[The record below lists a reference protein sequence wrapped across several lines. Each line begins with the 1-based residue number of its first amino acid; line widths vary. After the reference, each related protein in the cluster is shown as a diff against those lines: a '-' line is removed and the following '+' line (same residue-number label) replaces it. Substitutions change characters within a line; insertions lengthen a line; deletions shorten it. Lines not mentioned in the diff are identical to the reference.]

1 MPKKNLAAAPI
12 DLKRNDL
19 GLFDHI
25 KYEFDDLGFIN
36 YRKLIPQE
44 FLVPNRQIFQ
54 KKDMLVPKTV
64 EGLDDNQILVLLAGW
79 RWLARVRGFKNVAH
93 EILSAADD
101 VVLGKTTVC
110 WRGNYETNDEDICF
124 SALATASVNNTTG
137 FGQYYLAEMAENRG
151 FSRAVRGFLNIAL
164 VGADEISEIKEKQSV
179 QEFKLTEPHGVLQ
192 KKLEE
197 RGKSFTK
204 FKAEWIKLG
213 HDEAEEWDSIG
224 DIPIKDVWVILEMI
238 KKKEK

>member
-1 MPKKNLAAAPI
+1 MPKKNLAAAPV
-12 DLKRNDL
+12 DLKRNEL

-64 EGLDDNQILVLLAGW
+64 EGLEDNQILVLLAGW
-79 RWLARVRGFKNVAH
+79 RYLARVRGFKSVTH
-93 EILSAADD
+93 EVLSAADD
-101 VVLGKTTVC
+101 LVIGKTTIC
-110 WRGNYETNDEDICF
+110 WRGNYETGHEDICF
-124 SALATASVNNTTG
+124 SALATASVNNTTD
-137 FGQYYLAEMAENRG
+137 FGQYYLSEMVENRG
-151 FSRAVRGFLNIAL
+151 FSRATRGFLNIAL
-164 VGADEISEIKEKQSV
+164 VGADEISDIKEKQPI
-179 QEFKLTEPHGVLQ
+179 QEFKLTQPHGVLQ

-197 RGKSFTK
+197 RGKSFEK

-213 HDEAEEWDSIG
+213 HNEAEEWNSIG
-224 DIPIKDVWVILEMI
+224 DIPIKDV
-238 KKKEK
+238 